1 MGIFILAGLML
12 IAFAGYRVYLYKKQ
26 RKIEEMASDAQAYV
40 SSEIVEL
47 LQLLKTAIA
56 NNNGELTPQLVS
68 IQNKINFLTENLFCH
83 TDSEASVRDYLVAAR
98 QDISV
103 MSFKLK
109 KIVAG
114 EVVEEPIITPEP
126 ENNTAVINEF
136 DALK

>member
-12 IAFAGYRVYLYKKQ
+12 VAFAGYRVYLYKKQ

-47 LQLLKTAIA
+47 LQLLKTVIA
-56 NNNGELTPQLVS
+56 QNEGELSPQLLN
-68 IQNKINFLTENLFCH
+68 IQSKINFLTENLFCH
-83 TDSEASVRDYLVAAR
+83 TDSEASVRDYLVAAK

-103 MSFKLK
+103 LSFKLK
-109 KIVAG
+109 KLVAG
-114 EVVEEPIITPEP
+114 ETVDEPITQTTQDANPE
-126 ENNTAVINEF
+126 ILNEF

>member
-1 MGIFILAGLML
+1 MGIFILAGLLL

-56 NNNGELTPQLVS
+56 NNGGELSPQLVNLQS
-68 IQNKINFLTENLFCH
+68 KIQNLTENLFCH
-83 TDSEASVRDYLVAAR
+83 TDSEASVRDYLVAAK
-98 QDISV
+98 QDINII
-103 MSFKLK
+103 SFKLK

-114 EVVEEPIITPEP
+114 ETVEEQTIESKNISDP
-126 ENNTAVINEF
+126 NVMNEF